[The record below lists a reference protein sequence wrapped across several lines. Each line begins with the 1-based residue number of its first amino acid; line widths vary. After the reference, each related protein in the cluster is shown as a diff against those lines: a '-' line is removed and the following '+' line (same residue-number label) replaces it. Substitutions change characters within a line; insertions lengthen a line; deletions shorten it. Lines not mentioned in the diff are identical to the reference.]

1 MLQKVVLWVGSDPQ
15 WFHHFSAYPDPFF
28 FYLNADPDLDP
39 DPESQTNADPGPGQ
53 TLPSQIVGF

>member
-1 MLQKVVLWVGSDPQ
+1 MLQKVVLWVGSDPH
-15 WFHHFSAYPDPFF
+15 WFHHFSAYPDPF

-39 DPESQTNADPGPGQ
+39 DPGSQTNADPGPGQ